1 MRILLADDSP
11 AMRTLYRGVLQKIG
25 YASRDI
31 VEAKEGREVIA
42 AFRNP
47 MDSVDV
53 IVFDWDLPGLDG
65 LGLMGQLKNLGL
77 QEKVSVLLSVNRQ
90 QRTLVPQA
98 KPGLCESIDRPFT
111 EEVFEKK
118 FRSFSKAAAMKQAE
132 SSKKL
137 TPVGAK
143 VPTEIIMPFLL
154 RLPSAMID
162 DILKTADA
170 RRYEPGAILIRAG
183 QVSEALQIVT
193 QGEVEVLMGAS
204 GSPLKTIKDG
214 DPVGE
219 FSFMMSE
226 PSLNTCRAKGVVL
239 TASLSR
245 TRLSELL
252 RKHPSLDKHL
262 SSLMGRHKEVMTA
275 RATTIVQSD
284 FKGTFDTM
292 AFANVIQ
299 VLNVGRKTGVLG
311 IRHNELSGAIY
322 LENGE
327 AVHAWTDELEGEDAF
342 YALSSWAKAK
352 WAFNGMRREE
362 KKSLKRPT
370 LTLLMDAMRRL
381 EEAPPPP
388 ASEDVGLDSLFP
400 SQ

>member
-1 MRILLADDSP
+1 
-11 AMRTLYRGVLQKIG
+11 MRTLYRGVLDKLG
-25 YASRDI
+25 HAAKDI
-31 VEAKEGREVIA
+31 VEAKEGREVLA

-47 MDSVDV
+47 LDPIDF
-53 IVFDWDLPGLDG
+53 IVFDWDLPALDG
-65 LGLMGQLKNLGL
+65 MGLMSQLKTFGL
-77 QEKVSVLLSVNRQ
+77 SDKVPVLFSVNRQ
-90 QRTLVPQA
+90 QRSLVTA
-98 KPGLCESIDRPFT
+98 KPGLCDSIDRPFT
-111 EEVFEKK
+111 EEMFEKK
-118 FRSFSKAAAMKQAE
+118 FRGLTKAAVMKSVE

-143 VPTEIIMPFLL
+143 VPTEISMPFLL

-162 DILKTADA
+162 DILKIADA
-170 RRYEPGAILIRAG
+170 RRYEPGAVLLRAG
-183 QVSEALQIVT
+183 QVCDALQIVT
-193 QGEVEVLMGAS
+193 QGEVEVLTGSGGA
-204 GSPLKTIKDG
+204 PMKTIKDG
-214 DPVGE
+214 DPIGE

-226 PSLNTCRAKGVVL
+226 PSLNTIRAKGVVL

-245 TRLSELL
+245 ARLSELL

-262 SSLMGRHKEVMTA
+262 SSLMGRHKEAMTA

-292 AFANVIQ
+292 PFANVIQ

-311 IRHNELSGAIY
+311 IRDGELSGAIY

-327 AVHAWTDELEGEDAF
+327 AIHAWTEELEGEEAF
-342 YALSSWAKAK
+342 YAMSGWTKAK

-362 KKSLKRPT
+362 KRSLKRPT

-381 EEAPPPP
+381 EENPPP
-388 ASEDVGLDSLFP
+388 AASEDASLDSLFP